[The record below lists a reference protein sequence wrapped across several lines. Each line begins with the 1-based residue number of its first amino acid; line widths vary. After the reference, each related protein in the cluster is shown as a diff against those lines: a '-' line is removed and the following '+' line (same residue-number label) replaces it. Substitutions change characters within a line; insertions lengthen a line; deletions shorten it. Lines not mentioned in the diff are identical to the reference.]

1 MFIEKKSYNEWVLFM
16 LVYLFRVNVLKRK
29 KKVGIWGI
37 IILVGWGCNM

>member
-29 KKVGIWGI
+29 KKLEYGV
-37 IILVGWGCNM
+37 